1 MKAQLAVIM
10 LLVASVFAVGIA
22 AAESGKLL
30 RVDDTI
36 HVEDSFGDVD
46 SSVTSIDIASGI
58 SAQEIEA
65 EADVQADIEA
75 KDSSVR
81 AFPAQVL
88 WGNGWATNGNEG
100 YLAQIAIVQKV
111 FVRDKDLN
119 VQQQVTRGILHIQ
132 KLGNYRFQSQMNV
145 SDTNARPTSMTFDVY
160 GSKRDKQ
167 QGVIGKLTLNQDTSY
182 NGNFKTWKGTLKLSS
197 GQSYDLHLAI
207 DQRPFRKASSQDLQ
221 KSKDDDSSGNDSER
235 DAMEA
240 KLKAQ
245 ANAGIEMAKPR
256 WRQFFDKMFSKS
268 NSGSNSGSN

>member
-10 LLVASVFAVGIA
+10 LLVASVFALGIA

-30 RVDDTI
+30 RVEDTM

-46 SSVTSIDIASGI
+46 SSVTSVDVVSGI

-65 EADVQADIEA
+65 EADVQSDIEA

-88 WGNGWATNGNEG
+88 WGNGWATNGNDG

-145 SDTNARPTSMTFDVY
+145 SDINARPTSMTFDVY
-160 GSKRDKQ
+160 GSGRDKQ

-221 KSKDDDSSGNDSER
+221 KSKDDDSSGNDSQR